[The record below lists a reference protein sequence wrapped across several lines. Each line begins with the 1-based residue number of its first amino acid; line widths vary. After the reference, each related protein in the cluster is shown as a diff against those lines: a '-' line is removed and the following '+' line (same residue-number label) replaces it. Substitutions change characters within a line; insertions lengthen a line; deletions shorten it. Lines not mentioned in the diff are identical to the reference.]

1 MRHALTL
8 MLLALWLGVLFLPE
22 SAAAPGVFAVL
33 AAGGALATAYAAM
46 TTEGANAPSAVFPGA
61 VPASPASASAAG
73 AASAPSGASVPA
85 AGSVPAA
92 ATVRASG
99 LVRGPASV
107 QALASASALG
117 RLRAVVVE
125 AWPYVLYAA
134 MLTIAWRLHADAA
147 STQEYWRQLCFL
159 ATVTAVAQGT
169 RGATP
174 RWIGAVVIGLGLIVF
189 QILGPHSVVDA
200 LGRPLHYRSIQ
211 QWSGYPEIGLLAAL
225 GAVASIALM
234 LGDRRWRL
242 RVAAGL
248 FAVGYTAATLYL
260 LSRFSLITIAAT
272 GLWLALVTAIV
283 ARSRLALMML
293 VAAMVGALALVAV
306 RTDVRTRLDS
316 VFRDRTAA
324 VDIRSEGWRV
334 AGAMMRDHPL
344 LGVGPGRYREEYP
357 RYSTTGDSGH
367 AYNIVLHEGAELGY
381 LGLLA
386 YLLMWAR
393 VLWRSLRAAGRSPA
407 GVAALATHG
416 MLVAFFLRSQSEH
429 FLANLQ
435 ASFRVL
441 LLLAFLFGLAEAA
454 WASAST
460 SAAFRSRGR
469 RRSSASA

>member
-1 MRHALTL
+1 MRGSGRA
-8 MLLALWLGVLFLPE
+8 LAL
-22 SAAAPGVFAVL
+22 
-33 AAGGALATAYAAM
+33 
-46 TTEGANAPSAVFPGA
+46 
-61 VPASPASASAAG
+61 
-73 AASAPSGASVPA
+73 
-85 AGSVPAA
+85 GSVLG
-92 ATVRASG
+92 G
-99 LVRGPASV
+99 LW
-107 QALASASALG
+107 
-117 RLRAVVVE
+117 AVGVG
-125 AWPYVLYAA
+125 AWPYVFYVII
-134 MLTIAWRLHADAA
+134 LTIAWRGHADAA

-159 ATVTAVAQGT
+159 ATVMAVAWGT
-169 RGATP
+169 RGATA
-174 RWIGAVVIGLGLIVF
+174 RWVAAVVIGLALIVF

-211 QWSGYPEIGLLAAL
+211 QWSGYPEIGLLAAV

-248 FAVGYTAATLYL
+248 FAVGFTAATLYL

-283 ARSRLALMML
+283 ARSRLAVMML
-293 VAAMVGALALVAV
+293 LAAMVGALALVAV
-306 RTDVRTRLDS
+306 RADVRARLDS

-334 AGAMMRDHPL
+334 AAEMMRDHPL

-357 RYSTTGDSGH
+357 QYSTTGDSGH
-367 AYNIVLHEGAELGY
+367 AYNIILHEGAELGY

-386 YLLMWAR
+386 YLIMWAR

-416 MLVAFFLRSQSEH
+416 MLFAFFLRSQSEH

-454 WASAST
+454 WASRSRPVSASGAGAET
-460 SAAFRSRGR
+460 GTGTGTGTGVASFRSPGR